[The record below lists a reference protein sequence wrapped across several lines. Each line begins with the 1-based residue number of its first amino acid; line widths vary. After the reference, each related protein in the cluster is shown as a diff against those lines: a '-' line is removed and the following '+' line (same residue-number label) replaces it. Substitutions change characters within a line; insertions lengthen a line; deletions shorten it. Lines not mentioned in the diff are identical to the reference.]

1 MRNPFKKSEPV
12 FRVLVAPTADG
23 ERLEQR
29 CVAHADTLERACQ
42 LQDHY
47 GEQMRFVL
55 SLFYNDVSI
64 AVAIYE
70 GDSHSRKDELVG
82 MVRYE

>member
-1 MRNPFKKSEPV
+1 MRNPFEKSEKV

-23 ERLEQR
+23 ESLEQR
-29 CVAHADTLERACQ
+29 CVAHVNTLERACQ

-55 SLFYNDVSI
+55 SLFYNEVSI

-70 GDSHSRKDELVG
+70 GGSHSRKDELIGV
-82 MVRYE
+82 VRYE